1 MTIMEILTLNEI
13 TLELYGT
20 ELTVKQGR
28 MSYTNTLENFD
39 VIYNELFT
47 FDFKLKLSDVE
58 VKQVK
63 EFLE

>member
-1 MTIMEILTLNEI
+1 METLTLSEI

-63 EFLE
+63 EFIE

>member
-1 MTIMEILTLNEI
+1 MEILTLNEI